1 MMQQQP
7 DDPRPPFVCPPPDIT
22 ALCDAAWS
30 NGLRHGIY
38 GTIAVL
44 AFAAGLLSLFF
55 MEW

>member
-1 MMQQQP
+1 MMQQP
-7 DDPRPPFVCPPPDIT
+7 DDPRPFVQPPPDVN
-22 ALCDAAWS
+22 AMCNAAWS

-38 GTIAVL
+38 GTIAAL